1 MSRMGL
7 AAGLSPGLPTRLSA
21 NSCFLRLCLPHL
33 HIGAALRA
41 KCFPGGKGSDKASS
55 RSLGTQ
61 PRSPYLPTLGQMS
74 QDPRIFGTHMS
85 LPFY

>member
-21 NSCFLRLCLPHL
+21 NSCFLRLCLPYL
-33 HIGAALRA
+33 HIRAALRA
-41 KCFPGGKGSDKASS
+41 KCFPGGVSDKASS

-61 PRSPYLPTLGQMS
+61 LRGPYLPTLGQMS
-74 QDPRIFGTHMS
+74 QDSRIFGTHMS
-85 LPFY
+85 LLFY